1 MFSIK
6 VSKKLV
12 RGLKLQLFQF
22 QNQDVVLV
30 KKQKPSP
37 QKKIEANQQ
46 FWGGGFVKWSWMMK
60 TSNKKKNKRTL
71 QTFNGNSGSTIRT
84 LLLGKINPK
93 KWQVAFVPWWYR
105 VSPIFRIVSGD
116 YGKPWNFLGTKSS
129 VTSAKSSLR
138 HQLHDAGG
146 EGGR

>member
-46 FWGGGFVKWSWMMK
+46 FLGGRVCEVKLDDE
-60 TSNKKKNKRTL
+60 NFQQKKKQTDTPNL
-71 QTFNGNSGSTIRT
+71 QWKF
-84 LLLGKINPK
+84 
-93 KWQVAFVPWWYR
+93 R
-105 VSPIFRIVSGD
+105 VHHKD
-116 YGKPWNFLGTKSS
+116 L
-129 VTSAKSSLR
+129 VTWEN
-138 HQLHDAGG
+138 QP
-146 EGGR
+146 